1 MAKRTGIPT
10 MLWVAKRMCQL
21 VADYGALI
29 TSLYP
34 SNAALIAALT
44 AANAACATLAA
55 ELEMVRDYG
64 T

>member
-10 MLWVAKRMCQL
+10 LLWVAKRLCQL
-21 VADYGALI
+21 VADYGSVI
-29 TSLYP
+29 TALYP
-34 SNAALIAALT
+34 SNAALIAALA
-44 AANAACATLAA
+44 AANAACSTLAA